1 MCEVPQRSW
10 RALWRPQRIALALAA
25 VVTAVVGGYVETTVG
40 LVLIA
45 AGAGL
50 LLLAVVLP
58 AVTEVELGFP
68 AGVKVVAAARQRE
81 NQLRAALTDHRG
93 DLELC
98 ARLLSGDPEAGPRL
112 LEAAWAQATVRWR
125 GPVGPELRTYVLC
138 VLVQL
143 VHAHLRW
150 AGAAPAAGPLGGLG
164 WDERAAV
171 VLHEFAGLSVP
182 EMATL
187 LGRPAG
193 EVAHRL
199 QTAEA
204 TLAGA
209 GPRP

>member
-1 MCEVPQRSW
+1 MPTEQTRVAGSCARLPQRSW
-10 RALWRPQRIALALAA
+10 RALWRPQRIALGLAA
-25 VVTAVVGGYVETTVG
+25 VVTAAVGAFVETTVG

-125 GPVGPELRTYVLC
+125 GPVGPELRT
-138 VLVQL
+138 
-143 VHAHLRW
+143 
-150 AGAAPAAGPLGGLG
+150 
-164 WDERAAV
+164 
-171 VLHEFAGLSVP
+171 
-182 EMATL
+182 
-187 LGRPAG
+187 
-193 EVAHRL
+193 
-199 QTAEA
+199 
-204 TLAGA
+204 
-209 GPRP
+209 